1 MAIYYINSVSGN
13 DTTGTGAA
21 GAPWLTMSKAHTS
34 SATGDTIILQPASA
48 VYTFPDLAIGK
59 SLTWRAASIG
69 DAIVDGTA
77 GAASWTLGVYSLT
90 LENLI
95 FQNVTTSALA
105 MFYAPSTA
113 SRAILFKNC
122 RFKNI
127 ILNVSNNNAAV
138 YCNLSPSS
146 QVTIDVD
153 FVACS
158 FENVRTPHSAIDSQ
172 IATITNNSSPNGSS
186 IDFRMVNCGV
196 YMPAATY
203 QLKNVVQLIYPASG
217 DVFTMD
223 NVILDNMSG
232 ATVNFARYYGSS
244 ASTYQRIV
252 NSTFQ
257 NITSPPTV
265 FTTNLYNALT
275 NPTGTNYTS
284 GLLYADVANGNYN
297 QRPSTSV
304 GAFSGKLI

>member
-1 MAIYYINSVSGN
+1 MATYYINSDTGN
-13 DTTGTGAA
+13 NTTGTGAI

-34 SATGDTIILQPASA
+34 AATGDTIILQRATA
-48 VYTFPDLAIGK
+48 VYTFPDLTIGK
-59 SLTWRAASIG
+59 SLTWKAASIG

-95 FQNVTTSALA
+95 FQNVTTSAPA
-105 MFYAPSTA
+105 MFYAATTA
-113 SRAILFKNC
+113 SRTILFKNC
-122 RFKNI
+122 KFKNI

-153 FVACS
+153 FIACA
-158 FENVRTPHSAIDSQ
+158 FENIRTPYSAIDSQ

-203 QLKNVVQLIYPASG
+203 QLKNVVQLIYPSSG
-217 DVFTMD
+217 DIFTMD

-244 ASTYQRIV
+244 ASTYQRIS
-252 NSTFQ
+252 NCAFQ
-257 NITSPPTV
+257 NITDPPTV
-265 FTTNLYNALT
+265 FTTNLYNAST

-284 GLLYADVANGNYN
+284 GLLYADVANGDYKL
-297 QRPSTSV
+297 QPDSV
-304 GAFSGKLI
+304 GVFQGRLI